1 MSEGGHMKILEGR
14 LNGEGLKIGIVVS
27 RFNHFI
33 TDRLV
38 DGALD
43 ALTRLGV
50 KQDDVLL
57 IKVPGA
63 FEIPLFAR
71 ELAQKDLDA
80 VIALSAIIKGGTSH
94 YEYLAAE
101 VTKGIAHASL
111 DLGFPIVYGIL
122 TTETIEEAIERA
134 GTKQGNKG
142 YEAAMTAV
150 ELANLKKEL
159 SRENDIRW
167 EKGKK
172 EKHS

>member
-1 MSEGGHMKILEGR
+1 MKIIEGK

-50 KQDDVLL
+50 KRDDVV
-57 IKVPGA
+57 IVKVPGA
-63 FEIPLFAR
+63 FEVPLFAK
-71 ELAQKDLDA
+71 ELAKKNVDA

-94 YEYLAAE
+94 YEYIASE
-101 VTKGIAHASL
+101 VAKGIANASL
-111 DLGFPIVYGIL
+111 ELGFPIVFGVL

-142 YEAAMTAV
+142 YEAAMSAV
-150 ELANLKKEL
+150 ELANLKIEMDKENN
-159 SRENDIRW
+159 RQW
-167 EKGKK
+167 EKEKR

>member
-1 MSEGGHMKILEGR
+1 MKVLEGK

-33 TDRLV
+33 TDKLV

-50 KQDDVLL
+50 KKDDV
-57 IKVPGA
+57 IIVKVPGA
-63 FEIPLFAR
+63 FEVPLFAK
-71 ELAQKDLDA
+71 ELAKKQVDA

-94 YEYLAAE
+94 YEYIASE
-101 VTKGIAHASL
+101 VAKGIANASL
-111 DLGFPIVYGIL
+111 ELGFPIVFGVL

-150 ELANLKKEL
+150 ELANLKMEMD
-159 SRENDIRW
+159 RENNKQW
-167 EKGKK
+167 EKEKR

>member
-1 MSEGGHMKILEGR
+1 MKIMEGR

-38 DGALD
+38 DGAID

-50 KQDDVLL
+50 KEDNITIV
-57 IKVPGA
+57 KVPGA
-63 FEIPLFAR
+63 FEIPLFAK

-94 YEYLAAE
+94 YEYIASE
-101 VTKGIAHASL
+101 VAKGIAHASL
-111 DLGFPIVYGIL
+111 ELDFPIVYGVL

-150 ELANLKKEL
+150 ELANLKVEMSKGNN
-159 SRENDIRW
+159 RRW

-172 EKHS
+172 ENRS

>member
-1 MSEGGHMKILEGR
+1 MKVLEGK

-33 TDRLV
+33 TDKLV

-50 KQDDVLL
+50 KKDDV
-57 IKVPGA
+57 IIVKVPGA
-63 FEIPLFAR
+63 FEVPLFAK
-71 ELAQKDLDA
+71 ELAKKQVDA

-94 YEYLAAE
+94 YEYIASE
-101 VTKGIAHASL
+101 VAKGIANASL
-111 DLGFPIVYGIL
+111 ELGFPIVFGVL

-142 YEAAMTAV
+142 YEAAMAAV
-150 ELANLKKEL
+150 ELANLKMEMD
-159 SRENDIRW
+159 RENNKQW
-167 EKGKK
+167 EKEKR

>member
-1 MSEGGHMKILEGR
+1 MKVIEGK
-14 LNGEGLKIGIVVS
+14 LNGEGLRIGIVVS

-33 TDRLV
+33 TDKLI

-50 KQDDVLL
+50 KRDDV
-57 IKVPGA
+57 IIVKVPGA
-63 FEIPLFAR
+63 FEVPLFAK
-71 ELAQKDLDA
+71 ELAKKNVDA

-94 YEYLAAE
+94 YEYIASE
-101 VTKGIAHASL
+101 VAKGIANASL
-111 DLGFPIVYGIL
+111 ELGFPIVFGVL

-142 YEAAMTAV
+142 YEAALSAV
-150 ELANLKKEL
+150 ELANLKIEMD
-159 SRENDIRW
+159 RENNRQW
-167 EKGKK
+167 EREKK

>member
-1 MSEGGHMKILEGR
+1 MKIIEGK

-50 KQDDVLL
+50 KRDDVV
-57 IKVPGA
+57 IVKVPGA
-63 FEIPLFAR
+63 FEVPLFAK
-71 ELAQKDLDA
+71 ELAKKNVDA

-94 YEYLAAE
+94 YEYIASE
-101 VTKGIAHASL
+101 VAKGIANASL
-111 DLGFPIVYGIL
+111 ELGFPIVFGVL

-134 GTKQGNKG
+134 GTKQGNKS
-142 YEAAMTAV
+142 YEAAMSAV
-150 ELANLKKEL
+150 ELANLKIEMDKENN
-159 SRENDIRW
+159 RQW
-167 EKGKK
+167 EKEKR

>member
-1 MSEGGHMKILEGR
+1 MKVLEGK
-14 LNGEGLKIGIVVS
+14 LNGEGLRIGIVVS

-33 TDRLV
+33 TDKLV

-50 KQDDVLL
+50 KKDDV
-57 IKVPGA
+57 IIVKVPGA
-63 FEIPLFAR
+63 FEVPLFAK
-71 ELAQKDLDA
+71 ELAKKQVDA

-94 YEYLAAE
+94 YEYIASE
-101 VTKGIAHASL
+101 VAKGIANASL
-111 DLGFPIVYGIL
+111 ELGFPIVFGVL

-142 YEAAMTAV
+142 YEAAMAAV
-150 ELANLKKEL
+150 ELANLKMEMD
-159 SRENDIRW
+159 RENNKQW
-167 EKGKK
+167 EKEKR

>member
-1 MSEGGHMKILEGR
+1 MKIIEGR

-43 ALTRLGV
+43 ALTKLGV
-50 KQDDVLL
+50 EKDDIMIV
-57 IKVPGA
+57 KVPGA
-63 FEIPLFAR
+63 FEIPLFAK
-71 ELAQKDLDA
+71 ELAKKDLDA
-80 VIALSAIIKGGTSH
+80 VITLSAIIKGGTSH
-94 YEYLAAE
+94 YEYIASE
-101 VTKGIAHASL
+101 VAKGIANASL
-111 DLGFPIVYGIL
+111 ELGFPIVFGVL

-150 ELANLKKEL
+150 ELANLKVELDKENN
-159 SRENDIRW
+159 RQW
-167 EKGKK
+167 EKEKK